1 MTFGLLNYPCVHN
14 VYSST
19 DVSFFPKHSS
29 FAERKKPNKLQ
40 TALDVQSG
48 VLGNLCVLQ
57 AVPSFIPVI
66 REPVHI
72 TMCELS
78 LPQPQLH
85 LA

>member
-1 MTFGLLNYPCVHN
+1 MYLFSPSILALLKEKN
-14 VYSST
+14 
-19 DVSFFPKHSS
+19 
-29 FAERKKPNKLQ
+29 PNKLQ

-57 AVPSFIPVI
+57 AVPSFILVI